1 MKLNKLLTPL
11 VAAGLLSAATT
22 QAAVVNVT
30 TDVTGTDTWY
40 STNTYILQTV
50 VYVQTNA
57 VLTIEAGTV
66 VKGAT
71 NVATLLPRT
80 GVPNLVSALWVA
92 RGGKLYATGT
102 VERPIIFTFEG
113 DDVNNPNDVPP
124 TLTGQWGGV
133 VLCGRAQ
140 INSAQDT
147 TGNAASPRYEVFE
160 GTTGAGSVAEH
171 IFGGNDDTDNSGT
184 LRYVSIRH
192 PGNVFASGRELNGL
206 TMGGVGSGTDISY
219 IEVFASSDDAFEW
232 WGGNVNTHHLVAAF
246 CEDDDF
252 DTDQGYRGT
261 NQFWFGIKPPGAGST
276 DSRGFETD
284 GDLSQTGYPANN
296 ASPVSS
302 WAVYN
307 ATLIGRG
314 KANSSFGGGRAW
326 NARDEARPNVF
337 NSTFT
342 EFNQGLLV
350 DSDGINEFVTGV
362 AILANT
368 VQNVASNAFSAN
380 ALFVAT
386 NSNDELDPLLGGISY
401 TNNLGLNPRPLAGSP
416 LLTNVLSGA
425 PVNVS
430 YRGAFGTNDMW
441 AHKWSGIY
449 KLGYLQGTYV
459 AAVVVPAPNPV
470 TLTITP
476 NGANVDITCT
486 SQSGYSYQLEST
498 TSLNAPIS
506 WGNEGAAQAGTGGT
520 LTFTVSATGAKY
532 FRVFAN

>member
-1 MKLNKLLTPL
+1 MKLYKLLTPL

-30 TDVTGTDTWY
+30 TDVTGTNTWY

-57 VLTIEAGTV
+57 VLTIEPGTV
-66 VKGAT
+66 IKGAT

-80 GVPNLVSALWVA
+80 GIPNLVSALWVA

-252 DTDQGYRGT
+252 YTVQGYC
-261 NQFWFGIKPPGAGST
+261 GS
-276 DSRGFETD
+276 
-284 GDLSQTGYPANN
+284 N
-296 ASPVSS
+296 
-302 WAVYN
+302 
-307 ATLIGRG
+307 
-314 KANSSFGGGRAW
+314 
-326 NARDEARPNVF
+326 
-337 NSTFT
+337 
-342 EFNQGLLV
+342 
-350 DSDGINEFVTGV
+350 
-362 AILANT
+362 
-368 VQNVASNAFSAN
+368 
-380 ALFVAT
+380 
-386 NSNDELDPLLGGISY
+386 
-401 TNNLGLNPRPLAGSP
+401 
-416 LLTNVLSGA
+416 
-425 PVNVS
+425 
-430 YRGAFGTNDMW
+430 
-441 AHKWSGIY
+441 
-449 KLGYLQGTYV
+449 
-459 AAVVVPAPNPV
+459 
-470 TLTITP
+470 
-476 NGANVDITCT
+476 
-486 SQSGYSYQLEST
+486 
-498 TSLNAPIS
+498 
-506 WGNEGAAQAGTGGT
+506 
-520 LTFTVSATGAKY
+520 
-532 FRVFAN
+532 